1 MTENIPVR
9 AAPGK
14 WSDPRVPTR
23 GWECI
28 NIEDLEEPAAICEMC
43 ETTEIR
49 YVHVMHHPEY
59 PDTLDCGCI
68 CAGHMQGD
76 PVAAREREANIKRR
90 GARRSTL
97 ARPKVA
103 CIRTST
109 PMASMSWFSGR
120 ARAGA
125 RFVDNRTGL
134 KSFSPRSY
142 VSEAAAKLAAFDAI
156 ARYKAR

>member
-1 MTENIPVR
+1 MTEASTPAH

-14 WSDPRVPTR
+14 WSDPRVPKR

-28 NIEDLEEPAAICEMC
+28 DIKDLEEPAAICEMC

-90 GARRSTL
+90 GAPVSL

-103 CIRTST
+103 CIVQR
-109 PMASMSWFSGR
+109 
-120 ARAGA
+120 
-125 RFVDNRTGL
+125 
-134 KSFSPRSY
+134 
-142 VSEAAAKLAAFDAI
+142 
-156 ARYKAR
+156 